1 MTDAASSPVRRRHPV
16 ARRIGAAALA
26 LLVLL
31 VLAVVGFLAD
41 AHITYAA
48 ERDPVLALAEN
59 PAVDVQYSYGSVV
72 LSPTG
77 EANGVGL
84 VFLAGAKV
92 DPLAYAEKL
101 SGAVEAGSTV
111 VIVRPLANYAI
122 LEWRP
127 IGDFTALAP
136 GVETWYVG
144 GHSLGGV
151 KACQYAGDDAIA
163 GLVLFG
169 SYCAGDA
176 SGLGKPVLSISA
188 SNDGLSTPAK
198 IEASRTQLPADTDFV
213 VIEGANH
220 AQFGDYGPQP
230 GDGVSTTPD
239 PQVRADITAALDPF
253 LAKH

>member
-1 MTDAASSPVRRRHPV
+1 VTDAPSSPARRRHPI
-16 ARRIGAAALA
+16 ARRIGAGAIALV
-26 LLVLL
+26 VLL
-31 VLAVVGFLAD
+31 VLVIVGFLAD
-41 AHITYAA
+41 AHVTYAA

-111 VIVRPLANYAI
+111 VIVRPIANYAI

-127 IGDFTALAP
+127 IADFTALAP
-136 GVETWYVG
+136 DVNTWYVG

-151 KACQYAGDDAIA
+151 KACQYATDDAIA

-198 IEASRTQLPADTDFV
+198 IEASRAQLPAETDFV

-220 AQFGDYGPQP
+220 DQFGDYGPQP
-230 GDGVSTTPD
+230 GDGESTTPD
-239 PQVRADITAALDPF
+239 ARVRDDITEALDRMLVPR
-253 LAKH
+253 